1 MKNANARQIINT
13 IDIKVG
19 NEAARLRKAGGQR
32 HTVEELDATRRH
44 LNRLRRVLGILDEAR
59 AGRRARRRSRS

>member
-13 IDIKVG
+13 IDMKVR
-19 NEAARLRKAGGQR
+19 NETARLRKAGGQV
-32 HTVEELDATRRH
+32 HTVEELNATRRH

-59 AGRRARRRSRS
+59 AGRRARARSRS